1 MSDDLT
7 NSTELSEAS
16 ESRPG
21 EVKVNVSTKDLSVDD
36 RKMLKSIYWRS
47 FTVYCLWAGEAEAG
61 SDGFIYSLMPA
72 FKRFYKKAE
81 DRTAA
86 MVRHTTWFNMTEN
99 VSTFV
104 MGLVAAMERE
114 NSQSKDFDVSSINA
128 VKASL
133 MGPLSGIGDA
143 VFWGVLRVIAAA
155 VGISVAATG
164 SPLGPILFLLIYNI
178 PSMLCRWWMTVL
190 GYKLGTSFLSKA
202 YETGIMGV
210 IMKAASILGLIMIG
224 AMSAKFIGFNCAL
237 TIPVPNADPVS
248 VQTYLDAIFKGLVP
262 ISLTLFCTWLLQ
274 KKVNVVWLILGIMA
288 LGLIFGMTGIV
299 AAAA

>member
-1 MSDDLT
+1 MSNNVVEDVP
-7 NSTELSEAS
+7 AS
-16 ESRPG
+16 QES
-21 EVKVNVSTKDLSVDD
+21 KFQVNISAKDLSHDD
-36 RKMLKSIYWRS
+36 RKMLNSIYWRS
-47 FTVYCLWAGEAEAG
+47 FTEYCFWAGEAEAG

-72 FKRFYKKAE
+72 LKRFYKEKE
-81 DRTAA
+81 DRTKA

-104 MGLVAAMERE
+104 MGLVAAMEKE
-114 NSQSKDFDVSSINA
+114 NSETENFDVSSINA

-155 VGISVAATG
+155 IGISIGSTG
-164 SPLGPILFLLIYNI
+164 SPLGPILFLLIYNV
-178 PSMLCRWWMTVL
+178 PSMLCRWWMLIL
-190 GYKLGTSFLSKA
+190 GYKLGSSFLSKA
-202 YETGIMGV
+202 YESGVMGI

-224 AMSAKFIGFNCAL
+224 AMSASFVKFECA
-237 TIPVPNADPVS
+237 ISISVPNADAVQI
-248 VQTYLDAIFKGLVP
+248 QTYLDDIFKGLVP

-299 AAAA
+299 AVSS

>member
-1 MSDDLT
+1 MSDEIEKTSSPD
-7 NSTELSEAS
+7 EM
-16 ESRPG
+16 
-21 EVKVNVSTKDLSVDD
+21 KVNISAKGLSPED
-36 RKMLKSIYWRS
+36 RKMLNSIYWRS
-47 FTVYCLWAGEAEAG
+47 FTEYCFWAGEAEAG

-72 FKRFYKKAE
+72 FKRFYKSDE
-81 DRTAA
+81 DRTKA

-114 NSQSKDFDVSSINA
+114 NSEIEDFDVSSINA

-133 MGPLSGIGDA
+133 MGPLSGVGDA

-155 VGISVAATG
+155 VGISIGATG
-164 SPLGPILFLLIYNI
+164 SVLGPILFLLIYNI
-178 PSMLCRWWMTVL
+178 PSMLCRWWMLIL
-190 GYKLGTSFLSKA
+190 GYKLGSSFLSKA
-202 YETGIMGV
+202 YESGVMGI

-224 AMSAKFIGFNCAL
+224 AMSASFVKFSCAL
-237 TIPVPNADPVS
+237 SIPVPNTDAVK

-262 ISLTLFCTWLLQ
+262 ISFTLFCTWLLQ

-288 LGLIFGMTGIV
+288 LGLLFGMTGV
-299 AAAA
+299 VSA